1 MKTTFEKATEASRKG
16 YIANPDSIDLIVDRL
31 VSTPMLSLRCERTQ
45 FLIKMLSDFMRDS
58 GMDSN
63 RIYEVTFGEALGMI
77 ELMFDYEAY
86 LNDDVQLRAGL
97 RLNLLAH
104 IRNLLSEFYCQNNT
118 IHLFMSITVSGYFR
132 YLTLKGKLS
141 GRKSYRKFRRSVQNN
156 INFEIKDETT
166 IKQFISEIASFQ
178 STCWNI
184 IVPIAKFENEMRS
197 SYSDLYC
204 FLITHFKQAFPD
216 FFDLDK
222 LKEKYAKEC

>member
-31 VSTPMLSLRCERTQ
+31 VSTPMLSFRCERTQ
-45 FLIKMLSDFMRDS
+45 FLIKMLSDFMNDS

-63 RIYEVTFGEALGMI
+63 RIYEVTFGEVLGMI

-104 IRNLLSEFYCQNNT
+104 VRNLLSEFYCQNNT

-132 YLTLKGKLS
+132 YLTLKGKVS

-222 LKEKYAKEC
+222 LKEKYKKEG